1 MYEKKRIFFAFYLI
15 SEFMNEF
22 SKVGGFA
29 ADWSEALLDQKL
41 CPAISY
47 EFFFEGG
54 RFHSA
59 DRSEDLIDEIGFDGV
74 DQQLK
79 SILLAKLIYL
89 K

>member
-1 MYEKKRIFFAFYLI
+1 MHEKKRIFFAFYLI

-59 DRSEDLIDEIGFDGV
+59 DRSEDLIDEIGSRDKPIMV
-74 DQQLK
+74 
-79 SILLAKLIYL
+79 AMV
-89 K
+89 